1 MKKNVSANVLT
12 KHLQLTWE
20 TVRFIVS
27 ASGWVKRQWNGA
39 ALRGA
44 ETPDI
49 KGRGQGHEAEQVWRS
64 QTWALNLRHH
74 VSWWWDGAFESH
86 CALCSVIYL
95 HQILWKPFIFL
106 KVNIEKV
113 VRHSEPKFKS
123 RCLLALKVNVLLPNK
138 WDAWLLL
145 CNTTGT
151 LNLLYCVHGQ
161 AVDLHEVP
169 RPPDAL
175 PLQRCPGSPRRQAAK
190 LTWGLGVW
198 WGRLPSARLQL
209 FFSLSLSLAP
219 TSVKL

>member
-1 MKKNVSANVLT
+1 MNILPCIRWKKNVSANFLT

-74 VSWWWDGAFESH
+74 VMG
-86 CALCSVIYL
+86 C
-95 HQILWKPFIFL
+95 
-106 KVNIEKV
+106 
-113 VRHSEPKFKS
+113 
-123 RCLLALKVNVLLPNK
+123 CLLALKVNVLLPNK

-151 LNLLYCVHGQ
+151 LNLFYCVHGQ

-169 RPPDAL
+169 GPPDAL
-175 PLQRCPGSPRRQAAK
+175 PLQRYPGSPRRQAAK